1 MIRSNAFSEMLLAH
15 VRKISDPEQFI
26 HETNSLVL
34 NIGGI
39 ICDALDL
46 SEEAE
51 DEIFAAIRDGIREI
65 IREYRPDLH
74 AMLHQ

>member
-15 VRKISDPEQFI
+15 VRKFTDPEQFLL
-26 HETNSLVL
+26 ETNSIVL
-34 NIGGI
+34 NIGGL
-39 ICDALDL
+39 ICDALEL

-51 DEIFAAIRDGIREI
+51 DEVFAALRAGIKEI

-74 AMLHQ
+74 ALLHQ